1 MKSAAKNVRERRS
14 FLHRLWRERYLWL
27 MIIPVVAYFIIF
39 SYVPMYGVTIAFKE
53 YNVGLGILK
62 SPWANPWYKHFAQF
76 FQSIYCWRLIRNTLL
91 LNIYTLIFSFP
102 VPILFAILLNE
113 IRNIKLRRVMQTV
126 SYMPHFL
133 STVIV
138 VGILVNFLSLGDG
151 IVNVFITKLGGKPID
166 FIGSTR
172 WFRTI
177 YVASGIWQGFGW
189 NSIIYLAA
197 ITSISVE
204 LYESARLDGC
214 SRFKEIVYITLPSI
228 APTIIILLILRF
240 GSMMSVG
247 FEKVYLLY
255 TPRTYEVADVIS
267 TYVYRAGLTNAQFSF
282 STAVDFFN
290 SVINLTLLLAVNR
303 ISRSVSETSL
313 F

>member
-14 FLHRLWRERYLWL
+14 FLNRLWRERYLWL
-27 MIIPVVAYFIIF
+27 MILPVVVYFIIF

-151 IVNVFITKLGGKPID
+151 IVNVFITKLGGQPID